1 MSFTFP
7 LSSPFRMAACTAAP
21 NATAS
26 SGLILLQSSLPAKE
40 VAEER
45 LNFWNACAATDQY
58 DLVHGALVH
67 ATVPQHF
74 LDRLESAAE
83 KVLAQLLEPG
93 SGDAAVKVFTLKQ
106 RIDFNIGVVC

>member
-7 LSSPFRMAACTAAP
+7 LSSPLRMAACTAAP
-21 NATAS
+21 
-26 SGLILLQSSLPAKE
+26 
-40 VAEER
+40 
-45 LNFWNACAATDQY
+45 
-58 DLVHGALVH
+58 
-67 ATVPQHF
+67 QHF
-74 LDRLESAAE
+74 FDRLKSAAE